1 VVQRADLVAVGVA
14 QVDPVELAAHAFGNP
29 RLRDFA
35 MKGVPMRKCNQV
47 LREVAG
53 TAGVS
58 KSVVARRFVDID
70 ALAALPHT
78 EAARRLESEGPLGR
92 FDGVED
98 LRCWLSLWN
107 GDCRGRSDRLRK
119 MIQNATGFNWLR
131 DMAGS
136 RERA

>member
-1 VVQRADLVAVGVA
+1 MHECG
-14 QVDPVELAAHAFGNP
+14 
-29 RLRDFA
+29 
-35 MKGVPMRKCNQV
+35 QV

-70 ALAALPHT
+70 ASAALPRT
-78 EAARRLESEGPLGR
+78 EAARRVEAGGRSAR
-92 FDGVED
+92 FDAVKD
-98 LRCWLSLWN
+98 LQCWFSLWN
-107 GDCRGRSDRLRK
+107 GDCRGRHDRLRR

-131 DMAGS
+131 DRAGS